1 MHALTAVE
9 SWVPF
14 LLQALFSGAFS
25 AVKVHMTC
33 IEHNHKQQQKSW
45 VLLLAL
51 FLALLALLLAL
62 FLALLALF
70 LALFQHYK
78 CT

>member
-1 MHALTAVE
+1 MFRIYTTNKPYVSRDMSYPSWYMHALTAE
-9 SWVPF
+9 GSWVQYPH
-14 LLQALFSGAFS
+14 SEAF
-25 AVKVHMTC
+25 
-33 IEHNHKQQQKSW
+33 
-45 VLLLAL
+45 LAL
-51 FLALLALLLAL
+51 VLALLALLPAL